1 MNDMTVPM
9 KPVDYLHPTEK
20 LQAAEKWI
28 SDVIKNGKYS
38 KTVSSM
44 LEMLM
49 EANEARMREING

>member
-1 MNDMTVPM
+1 MTVPM
-9 KPVDYLHPTEK
+9 KPVDYLHPKEK

-28 SDVIKNGKYS
+28 SDVIKNGQYS
-38 KTVSSM
+38 KMVSFM

>member
-1 MNDMTVPM
+1 M
-9 KPVDYLHPTEK
+9 KPVDYLHPSEK

-28 SDVIKNGKYS
+28 SEVIQNGKYS
-38 KTVSSM
+38 NMVSSM

>member
-1 MNDMTVPM
+1 M
-9 KPVDYLHPTEK
+9 KPVDYLHPKEK

-28 SDVIKNGKYS
+28 SEVIKNGKYS
-38 KTVSSM
+38 NVVSSM

>member
-1 MNDMTVPM
+1 MTVPM

-28 SDVIKNGKYS
+28 SDVIKNGQYS
-38 KTVSSM
+38 KMVSFM

-49 EANEARMREING
+49 EANEARMREMND